1 MSDWNPTSES
11 ILAGSGR
18 TANSLMGLASDSTG
32 ALSYL
37 DPKGQSGDFSDARML
52 RISSQSWRVSEDYF
66 NSSQRNRIVDAMALF
81 RSQHPM
87 DSKYNSD
94 AYRRRSKLFRPKT
107 RTTVRSREAAA
118 IISMFAT
125 ADIVNLT
132 PADASNTE
140 GARDARLKEMV
151 LNYLL
156 QKDRDWYA
164 FVVGAVQDADRQG
177 IVIASVE
184 WEFREATRYFDID
197 HPELGRFKKSETYTC
212 EDRPHMRLI
221 PVENFR
227 FSPAASW
234 MDVVK
239 TSPYLIEQIPMY
251 VDEIR
256 AQQQNG
262 RARLRYRALSDGEL
276 MKGVDESYDPVRLM
290 REGNKLDRYSRNGAL
305 TEYTPIW
312 VRRNIVRIEGEDYVY
327 DTIGDTVMLSDVVP
341 LSEMDHRNRRPYVV
355 GSAMLESHN
364 PFPDGAVTLQAP
376 LQEALNDNSN
386 LRMDANRLSIA
397 GRMFVNR
404 SAGIDLHALSRFAPG
419 AAVEMDNIDSVRWD
433 RPPSPTSQA
442 YEETQILENEVDA
455 LIGAFNSQSVA
466 TAKGKIAQTV
476 GGMQMLSDSAS
487 QMTEYDLHTLS
498 KTFLT
503 DVLRHTLELTELY
516 LTDRSIARIIGAKA
530 GYSEKQFWQA
540 LTTPVSLSIN
550 IGMGATNPMMRLS
563 RLTTGLETMGKFFP
577 YLMMLADQSEIT
589 SEVFGACGYPDAT
602 RFFPFMDP
610 KSMQDPKYATL
621 ITQLEQMRMMAF
633 PHIAQAQGRAQQGQA
648 QAQGRIQAAQITG
661 QSNLQKQTLVN
672 QSNEK
677 IRAMELE
684 LAKVEL
690 QIEQEKA
697 GFQREQLLL
706 QREKLSNDIA
716 VSQATLALEA
726 QGTPLANPHAQE
738 MPPSPADAQLEQ
750 QLRTPPSGDVP
761 VLPVH
766 ELFRRAAQIP
776 ADGTGADLHKAL
788 TEHPHG

>member
-1 MSDWNPTSES
+1 MSDWNPTSEAV
-11 ILAGSGR
+11 LAGSPRADLG
-18 TANSLMGLASDSTG
+18 TASDASGVASFVG
-32 ALSYL
+32 A
-37 DPKGQSGDFSDARML
+37 SGGGDLGDARML
-52 RISSQSWRVSEDYF
+52 AISRQSYAASEDYF
-66 NSSQRNRIVDAMALF
+66 NASQRNRVVDAMSLF
-81 RSQHPM
+81 RSRHPLG
-87 DSKYNSD
+87 SKYNSE
-94 AYRRRSKLFRPKT
+94 AYRRRSQLFRPKT

-132 PADASNTE
+132 PADASDSQ
-140 GARDARLKEMV
+140 GSKDARLKEMV

-156 QKDRDWYA
+156 QRDREWYE

-177 IVIASVE
+177 IVIAAVE
-184 WEFREATRYFDID
+184 WEYREATRWFDID
-197 HPELGRFKKSETYTC
+197 HPELGRHKRSETYTR
-212 EDRPHMRLI
+212 EDRPHLRLVPI
-221 PVENFR
+221 ENFR

-234 MDVVK
+234 TDVVK
-239 TSPYLIEQIPMY
+239 TSPYLIESIPMY

-256 AQQQNG
+256 TQQHNA
-262 RARLRYRALSDGEL
+262 RARLKYRNLSDGEL
-276 MKGVDESYDPVRLM
+276 MKGADESYDPIRLS
-290 REGNKLDRYSRNGAL
+290 REGNKLDRYARNGQL
-305 TEYTPIW
+305 TQYTPIW

-327 DTIGDTVMLSDVVP
+327 DTVGGSVMLSDVTP
-341 LSEMDHRNRRPYVV
+341 LSEVDHRNRRPYVV

-364 PFPDGAVTLQAP
+364 PFPEGAVTLQAP
-376 LQEALNDNSN
+376 LQEALNDNAN

-404 SAGIDLHALSRFAPG
+404 SAGIDLHALARFAPG

-442 YEETQILENEVDA
+442 YEETQIIENEIDSLV
-455 LIGAFNSQSVA
+455 GAFNSQSIA

-487 QMTEYDLHTLS
+487 QLTEYDLHTLS

-503 DVLRHTLELTELY
+503 DVLRHVLELTELY
-516 LTDRSIARIIGAKA
+516 LTDRRIAKIIGAKA

-540 LTTPVSLSIN
+540 LTTPVSLAIN

-589 SEVFGACGYPDAT
+589 AEVFGACGYPDAT

-610 KSMQDPKYATL
+610 KSMQDPKYQTL

-726 QGTPLANPHAQE
+726 QGTPLANPHAVE
-738 MPPSPADAQLEQ
+738 MPPTPQDAQLEQ

-766 ELFRRAAQIP
+766 ELFRQAARIHDP
-776 ADGTGADLHKAL
+776 EDGMRGTDLKKAL
-788 TEHPHG
+788 NGQ